1 MIASLTGILRF
12 KSPGHI
18 TVEVNGVGY
27 RVFIPLSTFYE
38 LADEGSPIALN
49 VYTAVREDAIHL
61 YGFRTPEEKQIFELL
76 LSVNGI
82 GPKLAIGLLSGVSP
96 ADFVRAVFMEDRQ
109 TLTKIPGVGKKTA
122 ERMILE
128 LRDRVIKLAPQEK
141 REESKEEGSPDTVR
155 EDALSALVNL
165 GYKKSAARTVLERV
179 LTGPGAVSYT
189 HLRAHETVLDLV
201 CRLLLE
207 TKKKNT
213 EHQ

>member
-61 YGFRTPEEKQIFELL
+61 YGFRTPEEKQLFELL

-82 GPKLAIGLLSGVSP
+82 GPKLAIGLLSGISS
-96 ADFVRAVFMEDRQ
+96 ADFIRAVFTEDRQ
-109 TLTKIPGVGKKTA
+109 TLTKIPGVGKKMA

-128 LRDRVIKLAPQEK
+128 LRDRVIKLAPQES
-141 REESKEEGSPDTVR
+141 REEARAERPLDAVR

-165 GYKKSAARTVLERV
+165 GYKKSVAKMVLDRVLDEAGDGLVLEEV
-179 LTGPGAVSYT
+179 LK
-189 HLRAHETVLDLV
+189 RALKELS
-201 CRLLLE
+201 
-207 TKKKNT
+207 
-213 EHQ
+213 

>member
-61 YGFRTPEEKQIFELL
+61 YGFRAPEEKQLFELL

-82 GPKLAIGLLSGVSP
+82 GPKLAIGLLSGITP
-96 ADFVRAVFMEDRQ
+96 AEFIRAVFTEDRQ
-109 TLTKIPGVGKKTA
+109 TLTKIPGVGKKMA

-128 LRDRVIKLAPQEK
+128 LRDRVVKLAPQEP
-141 REESKEEGSPDTVR
+141 REEAGAESSLDALR

-165 GYKKSAARTVLERV
+165 GYKKSAAK
-179 LTGPGAVSYT
+179 
-189 HLRAHETVLDLV
+189 TVLDRILDDPAEGPA
-201 CRLLLE
+201 LE
-207 TKKKNT
+207 TILKRALK
-213 EHQ
+213 ELS

>member
-38 LADEGSPIALN
+38 LADEGSPVALN
-49 VYTAVREDAIHL
+49 VFTAVREDAIHL
-61 YGFRTPEEKQIFELL
+61 YGFRTPEEKQLFELL

-82 GPKLAIGLLSGVSP
+82 GPKLAINLLSGISS
-96 ADFVRAVFMEDRQ
+96 ADFIRAVFTEDRHA
-109 TLTKIPGVGKKTA
+109 LTKIPGVGKKMA

-128 LRDRVIKLAPQEK
+128 LRDRVVKLAPQET
-141 REESKEEGSPDTVR
+141 REEARAESSLDAVR

-165 GYKKSAARTVLERV
+165 GYKKSVAKMVLDRV
-179 LTGPGAVSYT
+179 LDDAVDG
-189 HLRAHETVLDLV
+189 LALEEALKRALKELS
-201 CRLLLE
+201 
-207 TKKKNT
+207 
-213 EHQ
+213 

>member
-38 LADEGSPIALN
+38 LAEEGTAIALN

-61 YGFRTPEEKQIFELL
+61 YGFRTPEEKQLFELL

-82 GPKLAIGLLSGVSP
+82 GPKLAIGLLSGISS
-96 ADFVRAVFMEDRQ
+96 ADFIRAVFTEDRQ
-109 TLTKIPGVGKKTA
+109 TLTKIPGIGKKMA

-128 LRDRVIKLAPQEK
+128 LRDRVIKLAPQES
-141 REESKEEGSPDTVR
+141 REEARAERPLDAVR

-165 GYKKSAARTVLERV
+165 GYKKSAAKMVLDRV
-179 LTGPGAVSYT
+179 LDEAGDGLALEEV
-189 HLRAHETVLDLV
+189 LKRALKELS
-201 CRLLLE
+201 
-207 TKKKNT
+207 
-213 EHQ
+213 

>member
-96 ADFVRAVFMEDRQ
+96 ADFIRAVFMEDRQ

-128 LRDRVIKLAPQEK
+128 LRDRVIKLVPQGE
-141 REESKEEGSPDTVR
+141 REESKEEVTLDTVR

-165 GYKKSAARTVLERV
+165 GYKKSMAK
-179 LTGPGAVSYT
+179 
-189 HLRAHETVLDLV
+189 TVLDRVLHEAGDGLV
-201 CRLLLE
+201 LE
-207 TKKKNT
+207 EALKRALK
-213 EHQ
+213 ELS

>member
-18 TVEVNGVGY
+18 TVEVHGVGY

-38 LADEGSPIALN
+38 LADEGSSIALN

-61 YGFRTPEEKQIFELL
+61 YGFRTPEEKQLFELL

-82 GPKLAIGLLSGVSP
+82 GPKLAINLLSGITS
-96 ADFVRAVFMEDRQ
+96 ADFIRAVFTEDRQ
-109 TLTKIPGVGKKTA
+109 TLTKIPGVGKKMA

-128 LRDRVIKLAPQEK
+128 LRDRVVKLASPET
-141 REESKEEGSPDTVR
+141 REETRGESTPDAVR

-165 GYKKSAARTVLERV
+165 GYKKGLAKTVV
-179 LTGPGAVSYT
+179 
-189 HLRAHETVLDLV
+189 D
-201 CRLLLE
+201 RLLDGAGEGLALE
-207 TKKKNT
+207 TILKRALK
-213 EHQ
+213 ELS

>member
-179 LTGPGAVSYT
+179 LTGPGERLVLEEA
-189 HLRAHETVLDLV
+189 LKRALKELS
-201 CRLLLE
+201 
-207 TKKKNT
+207 
-213 EHQ
+213 

>member
-49 VYTAVREDAIHL
+49 VFTAVREDAIHL
-61 YGFRTPEEKQIFELL
+61 YGFRTPEEKQLFELL

-82 GPKLAIGLLSGVSP
+82 GPKLAIGLLSGISP
-96 ADFVRAVFMEDRQ
+96 AEFIRAVFTEDRQ

-128 LRDRVIKLAPQEK
+128 LRDRVIKLTPQEA
-141 REESKEEGSPDTVR
+141 REEARAESTLDAVR

-165 GYKKSAARTVLERV
+165 GYKKSTAKTVVDRILDGADEGLALEAI
-179 LTGPGAVSYT
+179 LK
-189 HLRAHETVLDLV
+189 RALKELS
-201 CRLLLE
+201 
-207 TKKKNT
+207 
-213 EHQ
+213 

>member
-165 GYKKSAARTVLERV
+165 GYRKSAARTVLERV
-179 LTGPGAVSYT
+179 LTGPGERLVLEEA
-189 HLRAHETVLDLV
+189 LKRALKELS
-201 CRLLLE
+201 
-207 TKKKNT
+207 
-213 EHQ
+213 

>member
-1 MIASLTGILRF
+1 MIASLSGILRF

-38 LADEGSPIALN
+38 LADEGSAIALN

-61 YGFRTPEEKQIFELL
+61 YGFRTPEEKQLFELL

-82 GPKLAIGLLSGVSP
+82 GPKLAIGLLSGISS
-96 ADFVRAVFMEDRQ
+96 ADFIRAVFTEDRQ
-109 TLTKIPGVGKKTA
+109 TLTKIPGVGKKMA

-128 LRDRVIKLAPQEK
+128 LRDRVVKLAPQEA
-141 REESKEEGSPDTVR
+141 REETRAERPLEAVR

-165 GYKKSAARTVLERV
+165 GYKKSVAKMVLDRV
-179 LTGPGAVSYT
+179 LDEAGDGLALEEV
-189 HLRAHETVLDLV
+189 LKRALKELS
-201 CRLLLE
+201 
-207 TKKKNT
+207 
-213 EHQ
+213 

>member
-61 YGFRTPEEKQIFELL
+61 YGFRTPEEKQLFELL

-82 GPKLAIGLLSGVSP
+82 GPKLAIGLLSGISS
-96 ADFVRAVFMEDRQ
+96 ADFIRAVFTEDRQ
-109 TLTKIPGVGKKTA
+109 TLTKIPGVGKKMA

-128 LRDRVIKLAPQEK
+128 LRDRVIKLAPQEA
-141 REESKEEGSPDTVR
+141 REEAKAERPLEAVR

-165 GYKKSAARTVLERV
+165 GYKKSVAKMVLDRV
-179 LTGPGAVSYT
+179 LDEAGDGLALEEV
-189 HLRAHETVLDLV
+189 LKRALKELS
-201 CRLLLE
+201 
-207 TKKKNT
+207 
-213 EHQ
+213 

>member
-18 TVEVNGVGY
+18 TVDVNGIGY

-61 YGFRTPEEKQIFELL
+61 YGFRTPEEKQLFELL

-82 GPKLAIGLLSGVSP
+82 GPKLAIGLLSGISS
-96 ADFVRAVFMEDRQ
+96 ADCIGAGVTDYRQ
-109 TLTKIPGVGKKTA
+109 TLTKIPGVGKKMA

-128 LRDRVIKLAPQEK
+128 LRDRVIKLASPET
-141 REESKEEGSPDTVR
+141 REEAKASDSLDAVR

-165 GYKKSAARTVLERV
+165 GYKKSVAKMVLDRV
-179 LTGPGAVSYT
+179 LDEAGDGLALEEV
-189 HLRAHETVLDLV
+189 LKRALKELS
-201 CRLLLE
+201 
-207 TKKKNT
+207 
-213 EHQ
+213 

>member
-1 MIASLTGILRF
+1 MIASLQGILTF

-96 ADFVRAVFMEDRQ
+96 ADFIRAVFMEDRQ

-128 LRDRVIKLAPQEK
+128 LRDRVIKLIPQGE
-141 REESKEEGSPDTVR
+141 REESKEEVTLDTVR

-165 GYKKSAARTVLERV
+165 GYKKSVARVVLERV
-179 LTGPGAVSYT
+179 LDGPGERLVLEEA
-189 HLRAHETVLDLV
+189 LKRALKELS
-201 CRLLLE
+201 
-207 TKKKNT
+207 
-213 EHQ
+213 